1 MYFEYFFYISIILIF
16 FIFLNKKLKKYIKI
30 YNKNGFDGL
39 WFYFYNKNI
48 RKTGFNNFID
58 KKKNI
63 IGKKIERLSKNK
75 ILYGSYSGTKITSSF
90 EWSKTDLSAKYLGTY
105 ESQVQEKIILLSKK
119 FKLKNL
125 IDLGAAEGYH
135 IVSLLNKGF
144 FSKGIAYEINQKSRE
159 YLKKNAT
166 ANNLLKKLVIYKEA
180 TFETLK
186 KNLGEINQRKTLFL
200 IDIEGNEFYLFNDK
214 FCNFFSKC
222 FFIIECHEF
231 NIKNKRI
238 IKNFYNS
245 IKKRF
250 KIEIIK
256 DISKDPFNFDIL
268 NNFSDDEKYLMM
280 SEGRPKKMQW
290 VVLYPKY

>member
-1 MYFEYFFYISIILIF
+1 
-16 FIFLNKKLKKYIKI
+16 
-30 YNKNGFDGL
+30 
-39 WFYFYNKNI
+39 
-48 RKTGFNNFID
+48 
-58 KKKNI
+58 
-63 IGKKIERLSKNK
+63 
-75 ILYGSYSGTKITSSF
+75 
-90 EWSKTDLSAKYLGTY
+90 
-105 ESQVQEKIILLSKK
+105 
-119 FKLKNL
+119 
-125 IDLGAAEGYH
+125 
-135 IVSLLNKGF
+135 
-144 FSKGIAYEINQKSRE
+144 
-159 YLKKNAT
+159 
-166 ANNLLKKLVIYKEA
+166 
-180 TFETLK
+180 
-186 KNLGEINQRKTLFL
+186 LFL
-200 IDIEGNEFYLFNDK
+200 IDIEGNEFYLLNDK